1 MKIRILSVVI
11 CFFTVLYGSE
21 KSLIGISGNDFLVI
35 KIPNKF
41 SHVLEIEGPGTPDPN
56 HPIYKH
62 YNWEKKEKGGWK
74 GSLKVES
81 VLNGFV
87 TPED

>member
-21 KSLIGISGNDFLVI
+21 KSVIRISGDDFLVI

-41 SHVLEIEGPGTPDPN
+41 SHVIEIEGPDTPDPK

-62 YNWEKKEKGGWK
+62 YHWEKKEKGGWR
-74 GSLKVES
+74 GCLKYES
-81 VLNGFV
+81 VLSGCV